1 MKKIAQIILAVAIVA
16 LVYVIYDQISTPIK
30 FDDELK
36 AKKAQVIDR
45 IKDIRTA
52 QRAFKS
58 KYQRFT
64 GSFDTLTNFI
74 LQDTL
79 ELERKIVDEDDS
91 VAMAQLKK
99 MGKKNVEKF
108 KIAVI
113 DTIFSPKRLSKQDV
127 EQLRYIPGTDDKA
140 QYIMEAGIITT
151 ESKVVIPIVECRAP
165 YKMFLDTVAYRQEII
180 NLIDDEVNNFNRYPG
195 VKFGSMEQVT
205 GSNTPQATNKVSIQL
220 TLDGHSF
227 SAHGLDGEFP
237 GEEPVEAEL
246 LTARTMLVPEEV
258 LGTGDA
264 GTLLAAN
271 GMAPAAEERAVCS
284 LPVQGIVA
292 VMAAHRE
299 ALRQVEEKLGDRI
312 RYTTP
317 LLREVQ
323 AGTPTVWAYR
333 TAGLLYIKVY
343 DGSLRFAGVIPAP
356 DTADV
361 CYFTERLEKE
371 FALKSCELRI
381 SGDDAKACGKLLK
394 GYFKRIVCE

>member
-52 QRAFKS
+52 QRA
-58 KYQRFT
+58 YQRFT
-64 GSFDTLTNFI
+64 GSFDTLANFI

-180 NLIDDEVNNFNRYPG
+180 NLIDDEMNNFNRYPG
-195 VKFGSMEQVT
+195 VKFGSMEA
-205 GSNTPQATNKVSIQL
+205 GNN
-220 TLDGHSF
+220 
-227 SAHGLDGEFP
+227 
-237 GEEPVEAEL
+237 EAGNWE
-246 LTARTMLVPEEV
+246 
-258 LGTGDA
+258 
-264 GTLLAAN
+264 
-271 GMAPAAEERAVCS
+271 
-284 LPVQGIVA
+284 
-292 VMAAHRE
+292 
-299 ALRQVEEKLGDRI
+299 
-312 RYTTP
+312 
-317 LLREVQ
+317 
-323 AGTPTVWAYR
+323 
-333 TAGLLYIKVY
+333 
-343 DGSLRFAGVIPAP
+343 
-356 DTADV
+356 
-361 CYFTERLEKE
+361 
-371 FALKSCELRI
+371 
-381 SGDDAKACGKLLK
+381 
-394 GYFKRIVCE
+394 